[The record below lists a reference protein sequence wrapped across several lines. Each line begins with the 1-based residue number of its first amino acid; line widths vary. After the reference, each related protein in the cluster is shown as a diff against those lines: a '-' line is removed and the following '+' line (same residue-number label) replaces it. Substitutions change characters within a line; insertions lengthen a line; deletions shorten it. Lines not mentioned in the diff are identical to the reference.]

1 MQKNKS
7 FLQRIWPVFLVL
19 VLLVGACKPK
29 ATRTET
35 VEMPPSPTNAEVVEA
50 EEAAAPTETTA
61 PETEEP
67 ALAPTPTYTGELPE
81 VESSEMPIFA
91 SYQERAIQPAVPFEQ
106 PEIAPDLSN
115 VYNPFVLSS
124 DQLKRLGDSG
134 GVVSPSDVKE
144 FYTIYE
150 RARYDNQPIFV
161 TSDALLHVY
170 HLLFDKVLR
179 TAERN
184 YFIDLLKGLNAAM
197 LAETDAQY
205 QALKGSSLEEA
216 ALRAV
221 AFVGVASKALDPA
234 VAVPDYAS
242 DLVEAEL
249 ALIEAADGIQQSP
262 IFPGLDYGEDY
273 TQYIPRGHYT
283 LGEDLKAYFKSMM
296 WYGRMTFRLKTLD
309 PEVGKLE
316 TQSALLIVQALRNA
330 SVDGGPAL
338 DAWMDLYSPTAFFV
352 GRSDDLTAIQ
362 YTDVIDA
369 VYGENPGLDALQDP
383 EKLELFIETAN
394 RLPPPRILG
403 IVIADWQPEDE
414 STKGLRFMG
423 QRFVPDA
430 FIFRQLMYRNV
441 GTRDNPRGL
450 PKGLDIPAAMGSERA
465 YQLLDEMGAT
475 DYENYDTQLQKMRDW
490 VSGLSTEEWTETLYN
505 TWLYTFFPLIAV
517 PDENAP
523 QFMQSLAW
531 LDKSL
536 NTVLGS
542 WTELKHDT
550 ILYAKQAYA
559 ELGGGPP
566 PPPPLPPLSYVELV
580 PEFYARLASL
590 SAMTRS
596 GLEERGIL
604 DELDADNLLR
614 LEELA
619 ASLQVMAEKELRGE
633 PLSSEEQE
641 LIRYIGG
648 DLEHLT
654 MAAADSDSEDPFAQ
668 KYMDEDPQ
676 AALVADVAT
685 NPGAEPAPLVLEE
698 AVGRVFPIYVVVPVV
713 KEDGEVMLQVT
724 KGGVF
729 SQYEFEWPSSDRLT
743 DEKWQTML
751 EEGKQPPLADWNA
764 SFLTLEGEYADLSS
778 AISQFQ
784 QGVTY
789 LYWDTEYAYYN
800 GLEGAFEIYGP
811 EIEAL
816 HTARQYVAHQLV
828 SSNVRSAD
836 LQSEN
841 LAVLTVRETWQDKLY
856 EYAGDYPNYDEPVL
870 SERGPYNLDAT
881 YTVEFKDGY
890 WQVTQVV
897 YANQAPDWE

>member
-1 MQKNKS
+1 MQTKKR
-7 FLQRIWPVFLVL
+7 FIHRVWPAFLVL
-19 VLLVGACKPK
+19 VLLIGACKPETT
-29 ATRTET
+29 ATPAE
-35 VEMPPSPTNAEVVEA
+35 ELASPTAETTGKG
-50 EEAAAPTETTA
+50 EEPASPTETTA
-61 PETEEP
+61 PEPGAPTLE
-67 ALAPTPTYTGELPE
+67 PTPTFAGDLPE
-81 VESSEMPIFA
+81 VDSSDLPVFA
-91 SYQERAIQPAVPFEQ
+91 SYHPRAVQPAVPFEQ
-106 PEIAPDLSN
+106 PEIASDLSN

-124 DQLKRLGDSG
+124 DQLKRLGEDG
-134 GVVSPSDVKE
+134 LVVSPSDVKE

-161 TSDALLHVY
+161 TSDSLLHVY

-179 TAERN
+179 TAERK

-205 QALKGSSLEEA
+205 QALQGTDLEEA
-216 ALRAV
+216 ALRSV
-221 AFVGVASKALDPA
+221 AFTGVASKLLDPT
-234 VAVPDYAS
+234 VEVPAYAA

-249 ALIEAADGIQQSP
+249 ALIEAASGIQPSP
-262 IFPGLDYGEDY
+262 IFPGLENGEDY

-296 WYGRMTFRLKTLD
+296 WYGRMTFRLKSLD

-316 TQSALLIVQALRNA
+316 TQTALLIVQALRNA
-330 SVDGGPAL
+330 SVNGQPAL
-338 DAWMDLYSPTAFFV
+338 DVWKDLYSPTAFFV

-362 YTDVIDA
+362 YADVIDG
-369 VYGENPGLDALQDP
+369 VYGANPSLDALQDP

-403 IVIADWQPEDE
+403 IVIADWQPEEE

-441 GTRDNPRGL
+441 GTRDDPRGL

-465 YQLLDEMGAT
+465 YQLLDEMGETHYA
-475 DYENYDTQLQKMRDW
+475 NYDTQMQKMRDW

-517 PDENAP
+517 PDENTPA
-523 QFMQSLAW
+523 FMQSLAW

-566 PPPPLPPLSYVELV
+566 PPPPLPPLSYVEPV
-580 PEFYARLASL
+580 PEFYARLAEL

-596 GLEERGIL
+596 GLEERGML
-604 DELDADNLLR
+604 DEMDADNLLR
-614 LEELA
+614 LENLA
-619 ASLQVMAEKELRGE
+619 VSLQTMAEKELRGE
-633 PLSSEEQE
+633 PLTSEEQE

-685 NPGAEPAPLVLEE
+685 NPGASPEPAVLEE

-713 KEDGEVMLQVT
+713 KEDGEVMLSVT
-724 KGGVF
+724 KGAVF
-729 SQYEFEWPSSDRLT
+729 SQYEFEWPASDRLT
-743 DEKWQTML
+743 DEKWQQML
-751 EEGKQPPLADWNA
+751 EEGNQPPLAEWNA

-778 AISQFQ
+778 AIFQFQ

-789 LYWDTEYAYYN
+789 LYWDTNYAVSN
-800 GLEGAFEIYGP
+800 GLVGAFEVFRP

-816 HTARQYVAHQLV
+816 NAAKQYAAHQLV

-841 LAVLTVRETWQDKLY
+841 LAVLTVREQWQDKLY
-856 EYAGDYPNYDEPVL
+856 SYEGEYPNYDEPVL
-870 SERGPYNLDAT
+870 GERGPYSLDAT

-897 YANQAPDWE
+897 YANQAPEWE